1 MELPY
6 CSWRRES
13 LRRQLP
19 VLQLAVVLD
28 VASQDMDVVQFGVEL
43 EESVFFAVCVWWGA
57 GGLTSGISGGCV

>member
-19 VLQLAVVLD
+19 VLQLGVVFD
-28 VASQDMDVVQFGVEL
+28 VVSQDMDVAQFGVEL
-43 EESVFFAVCVWWGA
+43 KESVF
-57 GGLTSGISGGCV
+57 LGCVFGGALVV

>member
-13 LRRQLP
+13 LHRQLP
-19 VLQLAVVLD
+19 VLQLAVVFD

-43 EESVFFAVCVWWGA
+43 EESVFSQCVFGGA
-57 GGLTSGISGGCV
+57 LVV

>member
-1 MELPY
+1 MELSY

-28 VASQDMDVVQFGVEL
+28 VASQDMDVVQFGVGL
-43 EESVFFAVCVWWGA
+43 EESVFLQCVFGGA
-57 GGLTSGISGGCV
+57 LVV